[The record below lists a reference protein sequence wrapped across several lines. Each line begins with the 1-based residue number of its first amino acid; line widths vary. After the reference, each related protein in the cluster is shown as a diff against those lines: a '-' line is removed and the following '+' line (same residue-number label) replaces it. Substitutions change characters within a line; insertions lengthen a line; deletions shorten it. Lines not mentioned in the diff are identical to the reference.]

1 MEVWWVA
8 LVPVGFLVIGLVFVV
23 VGVRGWRQQGSFE
36 LRAAGRVNAV
46 VTEIRRRPKGTGSDR
61 STIACPIVRFT
72 LPNRRTVEGEAM
84 AVEHPGSIW
93 RREGVEVPVVYDPAE
108 PTAVAIEGAT
118 QGGRVLYGCFAAFG
132 AVFALIGLLV
142 MLLGVVVAI
151 SLSN

>member
-8 LVPVGFLVIGLVFVV
+8 LVPVGFLVIGLVFVI
-23 VGVRGWRQQGSFE
+23 VGVRGWRQQGNFE
-36 LRAAGRVNAV
+36 RRATGRATAV
-46 VTEIRRRPKGTGSDR
+46 VTEIRRRTAGTGSDR
-61 STIACPIVRFT
+61 RTIAYPIVRFT
-72 LPNRRTVEGEAM
+72 LPDGRIVEGEAM

-93 RREGVEVPVVYDPAE
+93 RREGAEVPVVYDPAE

-132 AVFALIGLLV
+132 AMFALIGLV
-142 MLLGVVVAI
+142 VILLGVVAAI